1 MVEFINEE
9 KDTTEEREH
18 IAGARK
24 IQWVYADGAI
34 EAEIRTA
41 DKTLEGVCESACSK
55 LRVDDVIQF
64 ERIGFCRLD
73 EINEKLIFCF
83 GHR

>member
-1 MVEFINEE
+1 MVEFVNEE

-34 EAEIRTA
+34 EAEIRTPG
-41 DKTLEGVCESACSK
+41 KNLHGFCESECSNLK
-55 LRVDDVIQF
+55 DYDVIRF
-64 ERIGFCRLD
+64 ERLGFSRLD
-73 EINEKLIFCF
+73 KNK
-83 GHR
+83 